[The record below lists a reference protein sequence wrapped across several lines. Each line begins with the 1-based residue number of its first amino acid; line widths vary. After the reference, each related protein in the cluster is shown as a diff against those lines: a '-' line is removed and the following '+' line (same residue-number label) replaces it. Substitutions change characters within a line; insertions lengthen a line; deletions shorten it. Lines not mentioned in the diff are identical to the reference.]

1 MTAPASLPG
10 SPRGIAGRPLAWR
23 SPQEPPAAT
32 NGRASVAVLAVIDDP
47 RLLGGDEPPFVDV
60 ATYWPAT
67 GCWTVTLQC
76 RASDTAT
83 DSPVRVALW
92 QPLPV
97 VPAALLGTPGRGK
110 RVDAAKTTSA

>member
-10 SPRGIAGRPLAWR
+10 SPRGIAARRSAWR
-23 SPQEPPAAT
+23 SPQEPPAP
-32 NGRASVAVLAVIDDP
+32 NGHASVAVLAVIDDP
-47 RLLGGDEPPFVDV
+47 RLLGDEPPFVDV

-76 RASDTAT
+76 RGSDTAT

-97 VPAALLGTPGRGK
+97 VPAALLGTPGRK
-110 RVDAAKTTSA
+110 RFGAAKSTSA

>member
-1 MTAPASLPG
+1 MTAPASRPG
-10 SPRGIAGRPLAWR
+10 SPRGATARRSAWR
-23 SPQEPPAAT
+23 SPQEPPAAA

-47 RLLGGDEPPFVDV
+47 RLVGSDEAPFVDV

-97 VPAALLGTPGRGK
+97 VPSALLGAPGRK
-110 RVDAAKTTSA
+110 RFAAAKRSSA

>member
-10 SPRGIAGRPLAWR
+10 SPRGIPARRSAWR
-23 SPQEPPAAT
+23 SPQEPPAP
-32 NGRASVAVLAVIDDP
+32 NGHASVAVLAVIDDP
-47 RLLGGDEPPFVDV
+47 RLLGDEPPFVDV

-76 RASDTAT
+76 RGSDTAT

-92 QPLPV
+92 QPLPM

-110 RVDAAKTTSA
+110 RFSAAKSTSA